1 MPEISQE
8 VVTLLRY
15 LLPGFAMAAVYYGLT
30 SHPRPSQFERVVQ
43 ALLFTVVVQSLVDG
57 IGLIIARSAPG
68 AVTIWTPEADLVAK
82 LVVASL
88 AGIAVSALSNS
99 DAIHTK
105 LRKLGITHRSA
116 YPGEW
121 HTVFALRRRLV
132 ILYLK
137 DGSCIAGWPAKWP
150 PDAQTGHLYLTHCA
164 WLVQRAPIYGGE
176 VEGILIST
184 ADIVHVEFIKGESA

>member
-8 VVTLLRY
+8 VVTLLQY

-43 ALLFTVVVQSLVDG
+43 ALLFTVVVQSLDDG
-57 IGLIIARSAPG
+57 VGLIVVRCTPG
-68 AVTIWTPEADLVAK
+68 AVTIWTSEADLVAK
-82 LVVASL
+82 LIVALL

-137 DGSCIAGWPAKWP
+137 DGSCVAGWPAKWP
-150 PDAQTGHLYLTHCA
+150 PDAQK
-164 WLVQRAPIYGGE
+164 WAPLPHTLRVAGAARTDLRG
-176 VEGILIST
+176 
-184 ADIVHVEFIKGESA
+184 